1 MDISINTSINL
12 FRNNIAQAIN
22 VSQLPVGV
30 LYFTLKDVVNDV
42 EKVYEKTLQKESEEL
57 KGQIEKEEKEDV
69 KEHQE

>member
-1 MDISINTSINL
+1 MEVSINTSINL

-30 LYFTLKDVVNDV
+30 LYFVLKDVVKDIESAYN
-42 EKVYEKTLQKESEEL
+42 ETLQKESKEL
-57 KGQIEKEEKEDV
+57 KEQIEKEEKEDV